1 MFTIERGTTQDI
13 RITVRGVDLS
23 DCEVF
28 VTFKQDTL
36 SLTKHDTLSIEYAE
50 GKTQILLTLAQEET
64 LKFKENRE
72 GEVQLRWLFGNGK
85 AGKTKTKPFT
95 VGKVLYD
102 AVLKVN

>member
-23 DCEVF
+23 ECEVF
-28 VTFKQDTL
+28 VTFKQDLLT
-36 SLTKHDTLSIEYAE
+36 LTKHDSLSMSYSDN
-50 GKTQILLTLAQEET
+50 KTQILLTLTQEET
-64 LKFKENRE
+64 LKFKDNRD

-85 AGKTKTKPFT
+85 AGKTKTKPFN